1 MRSALVSMEGRI
13 KTHMQ
18 MQQLRMQAQQ
28 LQRTWTDLRR
38 RLHACPEA
46 GRKEYQTAQIVCGYL
61 DGLGIPWERVDE
73 TGIVALVQGD
83 GQGPCVALR
92 AELDA
97 LAQTEALDLPFASK
111 NPGYMHACGHDFHM
125 AAMLGAAQLLM
136 LHRRQWKGSVK
147 LLLQP
152 DEEGNGGAA
161 QMIAAGCLEKPHVD
175 AVFGMHV
182 LPQLPA
188 GTAAVRYGPSFA
200 ASDMFEIRV
209 TGRACHGAEPHK
221 GIDALAAA
229 CRIVEACAQMRAQR
243 FAPTDAM
250 VISFGTL
257 HAGTAG
263 NVIAQEAVLTGII
276 RTLGTSIR
284 SKVREEFVSCVKA
297 AAAQNGAKAQV
308 TLRESYPGVNCHRQM
323 TDLVK
328 NAALELEMPLVVLET
343 PTMMTEDFGYF
354 LQERPGSFYHIGV
367 GCDAPL
373 HSDAFCPDESAL
385 VPAIL
390 LHVCVAYNAL
400 KAV

>member
-1 MRSALVSMEGRI
+1 
-13 KTHMQ
+13 MQ
-18 MQQLRMQAQQ
+18 IHQLRTDAQQ
-28 LQRTWTDLRR
+28 LQDTWIDLRR
-38 RLHACPEA
+38 KLHTCPEP
-46 GRKEYQTAQIVCGYL
+46 GRSEVQTAQIVCNYL
-61 DGLGIPWERVDE
+61 DFLGIPYNRVAE
-73 TGIVALVQGD
+73 TGIVALIQGEKK
-83 GQGPCVALR
+83 GPCVALR

-97 LAQTEALDLPFASK
+97 LAQTETADVPFASQ

-125 AAMLGAAQLLM
+125 AALLGAAQLLVR
-136 LHRRQWKGSVK
+136 HRKDWGGCVK
-147 LLLQP
+147 LLFQP

-161 QMIAAGCLEKPHVD
+161 RMIAQGCLDNPHVD

-188 GTAAVRYGPSFA
+188 GTAAIRYGPSFA

-243 FAPTDAM
+243 FAPTDAL

-276 RTLGTSIR
+276 RTLGAS
-284 SKVREEFVSCVKA
+284 VRENVRQAFVACVQA

-308 TLRESYPGVNCHRQM
+308 TLRESYPGIVCQTQM

-328 NAALELEMPLVVLET
+328 EAALQVQMPLVQLET

-354 LQERPGSFYHIGV
+354 LQHRSGSFYHIGV
-367 GCDAPL
+367 GCQAPL
-373 HSDAFCPDESAL
+373 HSGAFCPDESAL
-385 VPAIL
+385 VPAVL
-390 LHVCVAYNAL
+390 LHVCVVDCAL
-400 KAV
+400 ENGSF